1 MAQAAGDAEQKKTIL
16 TDPAKVAESALSSA
30 SKTDDQ
36 QQQQHQWRGRDVV
49 FVDPLDPSAP
59 YWWPAMIVPTDEIDV
74 SMGCMSLGLGEYLV
88 KYFED
93 FKYSTV
99 NGSELRL
106 FDTTKAPFTDFATKT
121 PHFLKDKAIKSAMW
135 YLRSGFVHNKFRW
148 RLWETGSE
156 TIGLPFT
163 LALQAAD
170 TNNISAQAPVAEEED
185 QLQPDSPGGHL
196 PHAESA
202 ATGLA
207 EESDDSTLVTAN
219 LPDSE
224 PTTAVPERLA
234 DAQPSEDIV
243 ADESHSQQQHQQQ
256 SKLSADDVQV
266 DEETNN
272 ADAPSTGSL
281 QPQTRAAISGDSAT
295 ASSVRSLLLNHE
307 QQQEHQQ
314 QASADLAES
323 SHSPLEEPIS
333 AATASRNSDE
343 INGSEEDE
351 NDIDNEEENENKD
364 DLQNQ
369 QHQQHQHHR
378 QQQQQ
383 QQQTATPASTATA
396 RTTPEATTPPQQEQQ
411 REQPQPRTRRT
422 RAQRVTANGNGTGRR
437 GRPPLSSKQGGAAKH
452 KRNASTA
459 VSTNGNKRT
468 TAGPTIITDSMSTL
482 MEDSTVD
489 SAYATESQEIQAI
502 IKEMEEVQEEY
513 RFFRSLVKKAAK
525 DLWTQ
530 MGNEWPPSIA
540 GTSTRFGK
548 KRKLA

>member
-1 MAQAAGDAEQKKTIL
+1 
-16 TDPAKVAESALSSA
+16 
-30 SKTDDQ
+30 
-36 QQQQHQWRGRDVV
+36 
-49 FVDPLDPSAP
+49 
-59 YWWPAMIVPTDEIDV
+59 
-74 SMGCMSLGLGEYLV
+74 
-88 KYFED
+88 
-93 FKYSTV
+93 
-99 NGSELRL
+99 
-106 FDTTKAPFTDFATKT
+106 
-121 PHFLKDKAIKSAMW
+121 
-135 YLRSGFVHNKFRW
+135 
-148 RLWETGSE
+148 
-156 TIGLPFT
+156 
-163 LALQAAD
+163 
-170 TNNISAQAPVAEEED
+170 
-185 QLQPDSPGGHL
+185 
-196 PHAESA
+196 
-202 ATGLA
+202 
-207 EESDDSTLVTAN
+207 
-219 LPDSE
+219 
-224 PTTAVPERLA
+224 
-234 DAQPSEDIV
+234 
-243 ADESHSQQQHQQQ
+243 HQQQ

-378 QQQQQ
+378 QQQQQQ